1 VPDASV
7 AVSIRGVTKTYHG
20 NRGVKDLSLDI
31 AHGEIFGFLGPNGAG
46 KTTTIRMLLNLIRP
60 DTGQISIYGKDAQ
73 ADSVEV
79 KRDLGYLPG
88 EFALYPAMAGGEI
101 LRYLANLRKGTDF
114 AYAVSLAERL
124 DLDLS
129 KKFRQ
134 YSRGNKQKLGIVQAF
149 MHKPRLLILDE
160 PTGGL
165 DPLNQK
171 TFLHMVEEAA
181 AEGRTVFFSSH
192 IMSEVERAC
201 TRVAIIRE
209 GALVTVGDIAELRRS
224 LVHRISVTFAGP
236 APAPIADITAI
247 GGVRLVDTE
256 QPDDHTALFAVRSE
270 SLDAAVYAIAKYEI
284 TNLVSHEPSLE
295 ELFLASYSN
304 ADNDRGA

>member
-1 VPDASV
+1 
-7 AVSIRGVTKTYHG
+7 VSIRGVTKTYHG
-20 NRGVKDLSLDI
+20 SRGVKNLSLDI

-46 KTTTIRMLLNLIRP
+46 KTTTIRLLLNFIRP
-60 DTGQISIYGKDAQ
+60 DAGQISIYGKDAR

-79 KRDLGYLPG
+79 KRDLGYLPA
-88 EFALYPAMAGGEI
+88 EFALYPTMTGGET
-101 LRYLANLRKGTDF
+101 LRYLANLRQGTDF
-114 AYAVSLAERL
+114 AYAVSLADRL
-124 DLDLS
+124 ELDLS

-149 MHKPRLLILDE
+149 MHKPRLLVLDE

-192 IMSEVERAC
+192 IMSEVERVC

-209 GALVTVGDIAELRRS
+209 GSLVTVGDIAELRRS

-236 APAPIADITAI
+236 APIADITAI
-247 GGVRLVDTE
+247 EGVSLVDTE

-270 SLDAAVYAIAKYEI
+270 SLDPAVYAIAKYEI
-284 TNLVSHEPSLE
+284 TNLVSNEPSLE
-295 ELFLASYSN
+295 ELFLATYHGAGN
-304 ADNDRGA
+304 ERGA